1 MLTKS
6 PAAVPAIALA
16 ATVGLL
22 APAALA
28 EPVEQSHSS
37 RSSASVIT
45 DWNAIAERT
54 IYAENA
60 IPIPSSS
67 LYFGFVSIAMYD
79 AVIAIEGGYTTYT
92 PQPAAHRRASSRVA
106 AATAAYLVLS
116 YFFPA
121 SAPTLQEDY
130 LRALSGERR
139 KSRALAG
146 GVAAG
151 AAAASGILRSRQ
163 NDGIGDP
170 DILFSTAPAPGVWRP
185 TAPQTAFAVPWL
197 GFVRPL
203 VIESATQFEQPA
215 PNPLDSAAYAAEF
228 EETRTHGSAEG
239 TPGLERTAE
248 ETATARFFSVNVS
261 AQYQAG
267 MRDQVTRRGLGIVES
282 ARAFAILNTSVA
294 DTLISCWRAKYDF
307 PTWRPVTAIREAD
320 TDGNDATVAD
330 ATWSPLGAVPPY
342 PEFSSGHACYT
353 GAASNTFDH
362 LFGDGDL
369 DLILPS
375 LTDPATTREYDTAQ
389 KLDEDTMNARIWLG
403 LHFRSSMTGA
413 NQLGH
418 SVSDWVIEHSFQP
431 VG

>member
-6 PAAVPAIALA
+6 AAVPALALA

-28 EPVEQSHSS
+28 EPAGESRSS
-37 RSSASVIT
+37 RSDASVIT
-45 DWNAIAERT
+45 EWNTIAERT

-60 IPIPSSS
+60 TPIPSSS

-79 AVIAIEGGYTTYT
+79 AVVAIEGGYTTYT
-92 PQPAAHRRASSRVA
+92 PQPPAHRRASSRVA

-130 LRALSGERR
+130 LKALSGERR
-139 KSRALAG
+139 KGRALVG

-151 AAAASGILRSRQ
+151 AAAASGILRARQ
-163 NDGIGDP
+163 NDGIGNP
-170 DILFSTAPAPGVWRP
+170 DILFDTEPVPGVWRP
-185 TAPQTAFAVPWL
+185 TAPQTTFAVPWL

-203 VIESATQFEQPA
+203 VIESATQFPQPD
-215 PNPLDSAAYAAEF
+215 PNPLGSAAYATEF
-228 EETRTHGSAEG
+228 EETRTYGGADGTEG
-239 TPGLERTAE
+239 LKRTVE
-248 ETATARFFSVNVS
+248 ETATAMFFSVNVS

-294 DTLISCWRAKYDF
+294 DTLISCWRAKYEH

-320 TDGNDATVAD
+320 TDGNDATMAD
-330 ATWSPLGAVPPY
+330 ATWSPLGVTPPY
-342 PEFSSGHACYT
+342 PEYSSGHACYT

-362 LFGDGDL
+362 LFGDGQL
-369 DLILPS
+369 NLILPS
-375 LTDPATTREYDTAQ
+375 LTDPATSREYDSAEA
-389 KLDEDTMNARIWLG
+389 LDTDAMNARIWLG

-418 SVSDWVIEHSFQP
+418 SVSDWVIAHSFRP

>member
-6 PAAVPAIALA
+6 AVVPALALA

-22 APAALA
+22 APGALA
-28 EPVEQSHSS
+28 EPAGESRSS
-37 RSSASVIT
+37 RSDASVIT
-45 DWNAIAERT
+45 EWNTIAERT

-60 IPIPSSS
+60 TPIPSSS

-79 AVIAIEGGYTTYT
+79 AVVAIEGGYTTYT
-92 PQPAAHRRASSRVA
+92 PQPATHRRASSRVA

-121 SAPTLQEDY
+121 SAATLQEDY
-130 LRALSGERR
+130 LKALSGERK

-163 NDGIGDP
+163 NDGIGNP
-170 DILFSTAPAPGVWRP
+170 DILFTTAPAPGVWRP

-203 VIESATQFEQPA
+203 VIESATQFPQPDR
-215 PNPLDSAAYAAEF
+215 NPLGSAAYATEF
-228 EETRTHGSAEG
+228 EETRTHGGADN
-239 TPGLERTAE
+239 TDGLERTAK
-248 ETATARFFSVNVS
+248 ETATAMFFSVNVS

-267 MRDQVTRRGLGIVES
+267 MQDQVTKRGLGIVES

-294 DTLISCWRAKYDF
+294 DTLISCWRAKYEH
-307 PTWRPVTAIREAD
+307 PTWRPITAIREAD

-330 ATWSPLGAVPPY
+330 PTWSPLGVNPPY

-362 LFGDGDL
+362 LFGDGPL

-375 LTDPATTREYDTAQ
+375 LTDPATTREYDSA
-389 KLDEDTMNARIWLG
+389 KDLDTDTMNARVWLG

-418 SVSDWVIEHSFQP
+418 SVSDWVIAHSFLP